1 MIFNGPFQ
9 LGCRYFIQLTV
20 VGGPLGRKNQLI
32 SAVYLRIDSLLAK
45 LLELP
50 VQCMENPF
58 AEKMSVVG
66 HKVQSSKFK
75 NQSKVQ
81 GPRSKVQKH
90 SSEFQVQSSKFKNQS
105 KVQGPKSKNP
115 VQSFKFKAQ
124 SSKISPKS
132 KVQGPKTQFKVSSSK
147 ISPKSKNPVQSSKF
161 KVQETSQNSKFQTIS
176 KFQTKRRPGNHSQ
189 EQGFCFCPPT
199 SSFRPPT
206 SGFWP
211 LASGL

>member
-1 MIFNGPFQ
+1 MMIFNGPFQ

-81 GPRSKVQKH
+81 GPRSKVQKP
-90 SSEFQVQSSKFKNQS
+90 SSKFQVQSSKFKNQS
-105 KVQGPKSKNP
+105 KVQGPRSKNT
-115 VQSFKFKAQ
+115 VQSFKFKNQ
-124 SSKISPKS
+124 S
-132 KVQGPKTQFKVSSSK
+132 KVQKPSSK
-147 ISPKSKNPVQSSKF
+147 FQVQSSRNK
-161 KVQETSQNSKFQTIS
+161 SKLQIPNNFQIPNKEEAWKPQSRTGLLLLPS
-176 KFQTKRRPGNHSQ
+176 DFQLPASDFRLLASG
-189 EQGFCFCPPT
+189 
-199 SSFRPPT
+199 FRPLT
-206 SGFWP
+206 SGFLP
-211 LASGL
+211 YYL